1 LLAYNA
7 PPFALRSARQPDSR
21 MNVLYEEAGSL
32 KAASIVEDNNT
43 SLQVQTQ
50 HGKRAKV
57 KAAAVLLR
65 FEHHSL
71 NDFMDRARAV
81 AEGIEPGFL
90 WEACGDSEFS
100 FNVLA
105 EEYFGHQPEAEE
117 AAGLLMRL
125 QATPTHF
132 YKKGKGRYK
141 PAPPDAL
148 EAALASIERKRQQ
161 AELQADYVASLSR
174 FELPE
179 AFEPILPRLLYKP
192 DRTAVE
198 TKAAEEACSQL
209 KLSLPR
215 LLEKCGALPSTHDY
229 HFERFLFEFF
239 PRGTGFDD
247 ELIRGG
253 AVELPGTVDELPMA
267 PAQAFSIDDETT
279 TEIDDAFSV
288 TRLDNGNWQIGIHIA
303 APALGMEPGS
313 KLDAEARK
321 RMSTVYFPGGKV
333 TMLPQPVID
342 RFTLSEG
349 RDCPALSM
357 YIEVDAQ
364 FRILERRTVL
374 ERIHISRNLHHHML
388 DQKFD
393 ENAVAAEHTD
403 FEFGEE
409 LLLLYQFAVSLE
421 RQRGKNENRVQR
433 TDYSFYVDDDQVRI
447 VPRKRG
453 APLDKLVSE
462 LMILVNGEWARLL
475 SEANLPGLYRTQ
487 VGGKVKM
494 STVAAPHEG
503 LGLEQYVWSSSPLR
517 RYADLA
523 NQRQLISVVR
533 ELTPAYPPRD
543 QTLFE
548 IMRGFELAYDAY
560 ADFQRSM
567 ERYWCLRWLLQEQ
580 PAEVRAEVIRDDL
593 ARFKE
598 IPLVCRVLSM
608 PQAPSGTIV
617 QLGVSDVD
625 LIELTLHCEYL
636 TTVEPTAMNT

>member
-1 LLAYNA
+1 
-7 PPFALRSARQPDSR
+7 
-21 MNVLYEEAGSL
+21 MNVFYEESGSL

-50 HGKRAKV
+50 HGKRAKI
-57 KAAAVLLR
+57 KSAAVLLR

-71 NDFMDRARAV
+71 NEFMERARLV
-81 AEGIEPGFL
+81 AEEIEPGFL

-100 FNVLA
+100 FETLA
-105 EEYFGHQPEAEE
+105 EEYFGRQPQAEE

-132 YKKGKGRYK
+132 YKKGKGHYK

-148 EAALASIERKRQQ
+148 KSALASIERKRQQ
-161 AELQADYVASLSR
+161 AEQQADYVASLAR

-179 AFEPILPRLLYKP
+179 AFKPVLTHLLYKP
-192 DRTAVE
+192 DRATVE
-198 TKAAEEACSQL
+198 AKALEEACSQL
-209 KLSLPR
+209 KLSPPR
-215 LLEKCGALPSTHDY
+215 LLEKCGALTSSLDY
-229 HFERFLFEFF
+229 HFGRFLFEHF
-239 PRGTGFDD
+239 PRGTDFG
-247 ELIRGG
+247 EALNSGN
-253 AVELPGTVDELPMA
+253 VDELPLA
-267 PAQAFSIDDETT
+267 PSRAFSIDDETT

-288 TRLDNGNWQIGIHIA
+288 TRTDNGNWRVGVHIA
-303 APALGMEPGS
+303 APALGIAADSE
-313 KLDAEARK
+313 LDAEARK

-357 YIEVDAQ
+357 YVEVDHD
-364 FRILERRTVL
+364 FRIVNRRTVL
-374 ERIHISRNLHHHML
+374 ERVHISRNLHHNML
-388 DQKFD
+388 DREFD
-393 ENAVAAEHTD
+393 DDAVAAGHAD

-409 LLLLYQFAVSLE
+409 LLLLFRFAVCLE

-433 TDYSFYVDDDQVRI
+433 PDYSFYVEDDRVRI

-475 SEANLPGLYRTQ
+475 GEASLPGLYRTQ
-487 VGGKVKM
+487 ASGKVKM

-503 LGLEQYVWSSSPLR
+503 LGLEQYIWASSPLR

-533 ELTPAYPPRD
+533 QSAPAYPPRD

-548 IMRGFELAYDAY
+548 VMRGFELAYDAY
-560 ADFQRSM
+560 AEFQRSM
-567 ERYWCLRWLLQEQ
+567 ERFWCLRWLLQEQ

-593 ARFKE
+593 VRFQD
-598 IPLVCRVLSM
+598 IPLVCRVPSM
-608 PQAPSGTIV
+608 PQLPAGTIV
-617 QLGVSDVD
+617 ELGVSDID
-625 LIELTLHCEYL
+625 LIELTLHCEYIS
-636 TTVEPTAMNT
+636 TAEPAGAET